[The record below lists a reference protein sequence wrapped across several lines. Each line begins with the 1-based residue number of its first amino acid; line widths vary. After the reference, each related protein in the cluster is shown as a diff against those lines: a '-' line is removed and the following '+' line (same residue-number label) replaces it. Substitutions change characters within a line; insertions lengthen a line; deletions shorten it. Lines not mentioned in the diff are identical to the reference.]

1 VVPSGGSPERQ
12 SRLVFGGSRRGG
24 VMVNRGL
31 WTFASVSVD
40 RGYCQL
46 MTASSDPPA
55 GRPPARRWYQPI
67 PGGSAPRWF
76 RWWMMGIAMGFGC
89 LVPSLVV
96 GGESIHLLVGTT
108 AIWAGGGLVL
118 GWVKWR
124 RPQSH

>member
-1 VVPSGGSPERQ
+1 
-12 SRLVFGGSRRGG
+12 
-24 VMVNRGL
+24 
-31 WTFASVSVD
+31 
-40 RGYCQL
+40 
-46 MTASSDPPA
+46 
-55 GRPPARRWYQPI
+55 
-67 PGGSAPRWF
+67 
-76 RWWMMGIAMGFGC
+76 MGFGC